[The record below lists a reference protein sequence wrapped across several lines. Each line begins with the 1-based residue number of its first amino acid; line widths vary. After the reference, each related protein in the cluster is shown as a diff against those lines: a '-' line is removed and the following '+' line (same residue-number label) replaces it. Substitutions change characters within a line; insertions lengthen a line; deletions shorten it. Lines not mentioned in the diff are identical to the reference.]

1 MLISLDSLGLSV
13 EWSRTMARRHGP
25 WTGCV
30 VGLMATPGRRKPGR
44 PRGGEP
50 ARETVVALKGAAAWK
65 AWLDEFAAHCRLGLA
80 DTIEQALL
88 AYARERGF
96 RDPPKR

>member
-1 MLISLDSLGLSV
+1 MDPGDV
-13 EWSRTMARRHGP
+13 RRHEP
-25 WTGCV
+25 LPECV
-30 VGLMATPGRRKPGR
+30 VGRMATPGRRKRGR
-44 PRGGEP
+44 PKGGEP
-50 ARETVVALKGAAAWK
+50 VRETVVALKGAAGWK

-96 RDPPKR
+96 REPPKR